1 MRVILHDYDHA
12 RAEGLFSALPR
23 QGLTVEDLP
32 KAAIESGMAGLD
44 EGAAVLLPVLLGLMP
59 ERDAAGQVRRM
70 RAAGVANPLLVL
82 QDDLDPDEVARILDA
97 GADDVVGA
105 PFAAVEI
112 AARLRSVTRRHHGL
126 RSQEVRSGALTVY
139 LDGRHPEF
147 DGQPIRLSGSI
158 DLGVC
163 SDVCIPERLDF
174 DALLSPE
181 APRSAAISAALAA
194 RPYSA
199 SEAGVSRVTCALSPS
214 ADGLTIRARIT
225 MPSAGGTEVA
235 VIESGQPLIWASEPV
250 THRDGGVLTAT
261 SELMHAEGGAIALDR
276 SAVRLTI
283 LGTNHAVDIRG
294 CEAG

>member
-97 GADDVVGA
+97 GADDDVGA

-147 DGQPIRLSGSI
+147 DGQPIRLSSSENTILRILALNSGKVVRR
-158 DLGVC
+158 DAL
-163 SDVCIPERLDF
+163 F
-174 DALLSPE
+174 DALYALADYQPYMKALDVHICKLRKKIEAHSGDGASMIRTYTGKGYALEGE
-181 APRSAAISAALAA
+181 APV
-194 RPYSA
+194 
-199 SEAGVSRVTCALSPS
+199 AG
-214 ADGLTIRARIT
+214 
-225 MPSAGGTEVA
+225 
-235 VIESGQPLIWASEPV
+235 
-250 THRDGGVLTAT
+250 
-261 SELMHAEGGAIALDR
+261 
-276 SAVRLTI
+276 
-283 LGTNHAVDIRG
+283 
-294 CEAG
+294 

>member
-1 MRVILHDYDHA
+1 MIQFRSIALALAGSVTLALALGPTRLTAGDTSDIIRLEVIDGGATSRGTQLA
-12 RAEGLFSALPR
+12 GLRLTLAPGWKTYWRSPGDAGIPPEFDWSRSDNLAAVAITWPTPHPFEQSGLRTIGYKDNVVLPVELTPR
-23 QGLTVEDLP
+23 Q
-32 KAAIESGMAGLD
+32 
-44 EGAAVLLPVLLGLMP
+44 
-59 ERDAAGQVRRM
+59 
-70 RAAGVANPLLVL
+70 
-82 QDDLDPDEVARILDA
+82 
-97 GADDVVGA
+97 
-105 PFAAVEI
+105 
-112 AARLRSVTRRHHGL
+112 
-126 RSQEVRSGALTVY
+126 
-139 LDGRHPEF
+139 